1 MIGYLSVKN
10 IDGKYLGGILIVN
23 DYGIPVEFK
32 YSEPIAPTRL
42 QQIIYG
48 NSLEYYLN
56 TEIISKGLIQKLENR
71 PELLLVEDPML
82 LFDKNIVMVTLLPQ
96 MVNEKVDGNEAV
108 VNVNNKSLRITFPEN
123 AKVED
128 SLVQKIVDL
137 SQKFDIFEP
146 FDRIE
151 KALEYVC
158 ESQEK

>member
-1 MIGYLSVKN
+1 MIGYLSVKS

-32 YSEPIAPTRL
+32 YSEPIVPTRL

-96 MVNEKVDGNEAV
+96 MVNEKTEGNEAV
-108 VNVNNKSLRITFPEN
+108 VNVNNKSIRITFPEN
-123 AKVED
+123 IKVENT
-128 SLVQKIVDL
+128 LVQKVVEL

-158 ESQEK
+158 ESQER